1 MRALGIGI
9 VAALALGL
17 GTGGASA
24 GTDGGAEEAY
34 VAVQAEGL
42 VVAVLLDAGKVT
54 ARIRVPRGPR
64 NVTVTGDGRFILV
77 TSPPAGKVTMIDAF
91 THRVVKVFGGFGRP
105 HDVAIAGRYA
115 YVTDE
120 ARGQLAVL
128 DLKARQLMAKVAVG
142 ARPNALAVGDF
153 AWVTHGPHSNLLTG
167 VDLSDPRHP
176 TVFDRFNA
184 GGLARRI
191 TRRPDSENVYLTF
204 WRSGEMA
211 AFDTFRRR
219 ALWRRSVG
227 AWVSHVAFD
236 YYDGQRLWA
245 TDRETGAVL
254 AVSSRDGRVLR
265 RLRDCPGARGVHFG
279 PGRGHIVAACH
290 DAGTL
295 LVLDP
300 VAERRTNVKVGR
312 GPHGVAVA
320 FVP

>member
-1 MRALGIGI
+1 MVLRALILVL
-9 VAALALGL
+9 VACAA
-17 GTGGASA
+17 GAGDAPA
-24 GTDGGAEEAY
+24 GTAGGAEEAY
-34 VAVQAEGL
+34 VAVGDENL

-64 NVTVTGDGRFILV
+64 SVTVTGDARFILV
-77 TSPPAGKVTMIDAF
+77 TSPAAGKVTMIDAF
-91 THRVVKVFGGFGRP
+91 THRVIKIFGGFGRP
-105 HDVAIAGRYA
+105 HDVEIAGRYA

-128 DLKARQLMAKVAVG
+128 DVKARRLVSKVAIG

-153 AWVTHGPHSNLLTG
+153 AWVTHGPHSSLLTG
-167 VDLSDPRHP
+167 VDLSDPQHP
-176 TVFDRFNA
+176 RVFDRFDA
-184 GGLARRI
+184 GGLARGI
-191 TRRPDSENVYLTF
+191 TRRPDSENVYLAF
-204 WRSGEMA
+204 WRSGDVA
-211 AFDTFRRR
+211 AFSTFRRR

-227 AWVSHVAFD
+227 AWVSHVVFD
-236 YYDGQRLWA
+236 YYDGQRLWL
-245 TDRETGAVL
+245 TDRETGEVL
-254 AVSSRDGRVLR
+254 AVRSRDGRVAR
-265 RLRDCPGARGVHFG
+265 RLRNCPGARDVHFG
-279 PGRGHIVAACH
+279 PGRGHIVATCH